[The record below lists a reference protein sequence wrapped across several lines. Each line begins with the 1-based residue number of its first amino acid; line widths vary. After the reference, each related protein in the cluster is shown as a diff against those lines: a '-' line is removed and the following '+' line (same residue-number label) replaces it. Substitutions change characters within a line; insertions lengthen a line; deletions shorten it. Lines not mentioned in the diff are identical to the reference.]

1 MLFIQMLAP
10 HVRRYLIYGHSE
22 VLMWF
27 YVVLPTIEEASS
39 YAPAL
44 WLPFAFLS
52 LFPSSSQILS
62 SVTKDKYFTKALFTF
77 RMPYGFMVHESV

>member
-44 WLPFAFLS
+44 
-52 LFPSSSQILS
+52 
-62 SVTKDKYFTKALFTF
+62 
-77 RMPYGFMVHESV
+77 